1 MMAEG
6 LKTKTVFGKEID
18 ITEFAGMD
26 AREVMAPVDQLQLED
41 ADPAF
46 VYGWLNT
53 GEPDTKYKLQKGLWE
68 EVSAKTDPV
77 RVPGMTGTD
86 GDGIRVRELML
97 VKMPR
102 EKYEALQRAYA
113 AKSVL
118 RQVRMEQGFQSD
130 VGAIASK
137 VSPGADANATVTKR
151 EKIVVTK

>member
-1 MMAEG
+1 MMVDG
-6 LKTKTVFGKEID
+6 MKTKTVFGKEID
-18 ITEFAGMD
+18 ITEFAGLD

-53 GEPDTKYKLQKGLWE
+53 AEADTKYKLQKGLWE
-68 EVSAKTDPV
+68 EVNAKTDPV
-77 RVPGMTGTD
+77 KVPGMTGTD